1 MNISTMKSFFN
12 FTTILTVFSIS
23 IVGCSSN
30 SNSVKSQ
37 PSAQS
42 QSNTPLLSRIPQ
54 AFSEKNGV
62 AGVGLSPD
70 ATIQEKVDLYL
81 QLLQPNGGN
90 ASTYAQF
97 VQENPFWPNHQLF
110 INKMQQVLLTE
121 TDKNVINTICQNQ
134 SITTADAL
142 SFCAQQT
149 QITNRLVRQAQYAW
163 THSITKP
170 ADEQQLLAIF
180 NNKFTA
186 QDQWERFNYLESYGL
201 LSAASRQI
209 QHLQSSEQK
218 VASAILALRK
228 QQPDAENLFSS
239 LSSSDLKI
247 PGLVYAR
254 LRWLR
259 SQNRND
265 EAAKLWQESGFQAE
279 RNSDQKR
286 FWIERNT
293 LIRALLD
300 DGNVKTAFAL
310 ASVEACNNDSCI
322 ADSSFLAGW
331 IALRKLNKPLDSI
344 GYFKKLTQSS
354 SVITSSRGYY
364 WLGRA
369 YQDMNNTS
377 SAKQAWQQAAQFPTT
392 FYGQMAI
399 AELENIH
406 NGSVILN
413 PSLITNAI
421 TKYLSNVREP
431 SWSSSEL
438 NSFKNKELIQA
449 AQILVSQNDLPHARP
464 FLLAENKQSSSTV
477 EQAMNAS
484 VANQMNLPEDAVT
497 MARFAGAKGTILL
510 KNGWPRPYTIP
521 SSDLPDGLELGVMR
535 QESSFDPKIV
545 SPSNAYGLMQLLPST
560 AKEVAVQIGL
570 PAKMGSPGNLVVPE
584 NNIKLGT
591 AYLGKLM
598 ARFNNVIPYTVAGYN
613 GGPNRVQKW
622 IVQYGDP
629 ANGSD
634 SQNQLIDW
642 IEQIPY
648 TETRNYVQRVIENTI
663 IYQTSINK

>member
-1 MNISTMKSFFN
+1 MNITAMKSFFN
-12 FTTILTVFSIS
+12 FTTILTVFSLS
-23 IVGCSSN
+23 IVGCSS

-37 PSAQS
+37 PSAQP
-42 QSNTPLLSRIPQ
+42 QSNSPLLSQIPE
-54 AFSEKNGV
+54 AFSEKNGI
-62 AGVGLSPD
+62 AGVGLATD
-70 ATIQEKVDLYL
+70 ATVQEKVDLYL

-90 ASTYAQF
+90 AQTYAQF
-97 VQENPFWPNHQLF
+97 VQENPSWPNRQLF
-110 INKMQQVLLTE
+110 IKKMQQALLTE
-121 TDKNVINTICQNQ
+121 TDKNTINSICQNQ
-134 SITTADAL
+134 PITTADAL
-142 SFCAQQT
+142 TFCAQQS
-149 QITNRLVRQAQYAW
+149 QITNRLIQQAQYAW
-163 THSITKP
+163 THSIAKA
-170 ADEQQLLAIF
+170 ADEQQIMSVFGTKLTSQ
-180 NNKFTA
+180 N
-186 QDQWERFNYLESYGL
+186 QWERFNYLESRGL

-209 QHLQSSEQK
+209 QYLKASEQK
-218 VASAILALRK
+218 IASAILALRK
-228 QQPDAENLFSS
+228 QQSDAETL
-239 LSSSDLKI
+239 LSGLTSSDLKT

-259 SQNRND
+259 AQNRND
-265 EAAKLWQESGFQAE
+265 EAAKLWQETGLQTE

-293 LIRALLD
+293 LIRSLLNN
-300 DGNVKTAFAL
+300 GNIKTAYAL
-310 ASVEACNNDSCI
+310 TSVDACNNDSCS

-331 IALRKLNKPLDSI
+331 IALRKLNKASDSI
-344 GYFKKLTQSS
+344 GYFKKLTQAS
-354 SVITSSRGYY
+354 SVITTSRGYY

-369 YQDMNNTS
+369 YQDMNNAA
-377 SAKQAWQQAAQFPTT
+377 SAKQAWRQAAQFPTT

-406 NGSVILN
+406 KGSVILN
-413 PSLITNAI
+413 PSLVANAV
-421 TKYLSNVREP
+421 TKYLSAIKEP

-477 EQAMNAS
+477 EQAINAN
-484 VANQMNLPEDAVT
+484 VANQMGLPEDAVAI
-497 MARFAGAKGTILL
+497 ARNAGAKGVILL

-521 SSDLPDGLELGVMR
+521 SSNLPAGLELGVMR
-535 QESSFDPKIV
+535 QESSFNPKIV

-560 AKEVAVQIGL
+560 AKEVAMQIGL
-570 PAKMGSPGNLVVPE
+570 PAKMGSPGNLVVPD

-591 AYLGKLM
+591 AYLEKLM
-598 ARFNNVIPYTVAGYN
+598 TRFNNVIPYTVAGYN
-613 GGPNRVQKW
+613 GGPNRVKQW
-622 IVQYGDP
+622 IAQYGDP
-629 ANGSD
+629 ANASD
-634 SQNQLIDW
+634 AQNQLIDW

>member
-1 MNISTMKSFFN
+1 MNILTMKSFFN

-37 PSAQS
+37 PYAQTL
-42 QSNTPLLSRIPQ
+42 SNTAPSSGIPQ
-54 AFSEKNGV
+54 TFSEKNDV
-62 AGVGLSPD
+62 DDVGLSPN
-70 ATIQEKVDLYL
+70 ATVQQKVDLYL
-81 QLLQPNGGN
+81 QLLQPNGG
-90 ASTYAQF
+90 STITYAQF
-97 VQENPFWPNHQLF
+97 IQENPSWPNRQVF
-110 INKMQQVLLTE
+110 IQKMQQALLTE
-121 TDKNVINTICQNQ
+121 TDKNVIKSICENQ

-142 SFCAQQT
+142 TFCAQQT
-149 QITNRLVRQAQYAW
+149 QITNRLIQQAQYAW
-163 THSITKP
+163 THSITKL
-170 ADEQQLLAIF
+170 ADAQQILTIF
-180 NNKFTA
+180 NNKLTA
-186 QDQWERFNYLESYGL
+186 RNQWERFNYLESYGYL
-201 LSAASRQI
+201 AAASKQI
-209 QHLQSSEQK
+209 QNLQPSKQK
-218 VASAILALRK
+218 IASAILALRK
-228 QQPDAENLFSS
+228 QQPDAVNLLSS
-239 LSSSDLKI
+239 LNSSDLKI

-259 SQNRND
+259 SQSRND
-265 EAAKLWQESGFQAE
+265 EAAKLWLETGFQAE

-293 LIRALLD
+293 LIRSLLD
-300 DGNVKTAFAL
+300 EGNIKTAFAL
-310 ASVEACNNDSCI
+310 ASVEACNNDSCS

-331 IALRKLNKPLDSI
+331 ILLRKLNKPLDSI
-344 GYFKKLTQSS
+344 GYFKKLTQAS
-354 SVITSSRGYY
+354 SVITTSRGYY

-369 YQDMNNTS
+369 YQDMNNAS
-377 SAKQAWQQAAQFPTT
+377 SAQQAWQQAAQLPTT

-413 PSLITNAI
+413 PSLISNAI
-421 TKYLSNVREP
+421 TKYLSYIKEP
-431 SWSSSEL
+431 SWSSLEL
-438 NSFKNKELIQA
+438 NSFKNRELIQA
-449 AQILVSQNDLPHARP
+449 AQILVSRNDFPHARP
-464 FLLAENKQSSSTV
+464 FLLAENKQSSSTI

-484 VANQMNLPEDAVT
+484 IANQMNLPEDAVM

-510 KNGWPRPYTIP
+510 KNGWPRPYAIP
-521 SSDLPDGLELGVMR
+521 SSNLPEGLELGVMR

-560 AKEVAVQIGL
+560 AKEIAVQIGL
-570 PAKMGSPGNLVVPE
+570 PAKMGNPGNLIVPE

-591 AYLGKLM
+591 AYLNKLM
-598 ARFNNVIPYTVAGYN
+598 TRFNNVIPYTVAGYN

-634 SQNQLIDW
+634 AQNQLIDW